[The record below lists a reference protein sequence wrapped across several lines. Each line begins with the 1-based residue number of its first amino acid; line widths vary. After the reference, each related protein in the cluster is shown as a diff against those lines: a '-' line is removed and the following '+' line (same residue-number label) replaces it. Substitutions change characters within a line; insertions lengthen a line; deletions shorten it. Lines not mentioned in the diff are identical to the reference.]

1 LLTTAFD
8 SKLVLEDAAGKEVM
22 KGFDAE
28 GFNAR
33 LFFRPTATGM
43 YRVVATS
50 NQLDSTGP
58 YTLTVMESMPLP
70 NQPPPKGPPVKGPK
84 N

>member
-1 LLTTAFD
+1 
-8 SKLVLEDAAGKEVM
+8 M

-58 YTLTVMESMPLP
+58 YTLTVMEGMPLP
-70 NQPPPKGPPVKGPK
+70 SLAPKGPPVKGPK
-84 N
+84 K